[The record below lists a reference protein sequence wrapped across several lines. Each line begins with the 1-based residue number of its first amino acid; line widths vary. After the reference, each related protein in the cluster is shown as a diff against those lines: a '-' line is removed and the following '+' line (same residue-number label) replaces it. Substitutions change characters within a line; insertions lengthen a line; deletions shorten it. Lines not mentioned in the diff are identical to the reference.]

1 MREPQRPNR
10 GAMKKVVVINV
21 IHEAGLRILRARE
34 DVAVSVVAEPDAE
47 RVRQEV
53 AEAHGIIVRTFPI
66 DWALIEAAPRLEAV
80 SRHGVGY
87 DNVDV
92 AALDARRVPL
102 TIVGDVNAVPV
113 AEQALFMMLALAKK
127 GAALDRAVRTGE
139 FAKRDSSGTTELWR
153 KTVLI
158 LGFGR
163 IGRQVSARCRAFG
176 MIVLAYDPY
185 VEAATIEAGDG
196 RAVEDFR
203 SALGEADYVTL
214 HMPLGLETANMIG
227 GAELAA
233 MKPSACLINVA
244 RGGLAGE
251 AALYAALRDGGYRR
265 RRDRYLRPRA
275 TRVRQPLAHARQCH
289 PEPAQ
294 RRPERGMPRAHGT
307 RVRRERARGLRR
319 HDRAAPGGERPG
331 AVKTAPT
338 LGDGRSQPHRDGR
351 LWFRPLFGRR
361 GGNTDANGRV
371 AGSVAT
377 NGDCPPCRIG

>member
-66 DWALIEAAPRLEAV
+66 DRALIEAAPRLEAV

-127 GAALDRAVRTGE
+127 GAALDGAVRTGE

-163 IGRQVSARCRAFG
+163 IGRQVTARCRAFG
-176 MIVLAYDPY
+176 MTVLAYDPY

-244 RGGLAGE
+244 RGGLADE
-251 AALYAALRDGGYRR
+251 AALYAALRDGGIAGAGI
-265 RRDRYLRPRA
+265 DTFAHEPPESDN
-275 TRVRQPLAHARQCH
+275 PLLTLDNVILSPHSAGLSEEC
-289 PEPAQ
+289 
-294 RRPERGMPRAHGT
+294 
-307 RVRRERARGLRR
+307 RERMALACAENVLAVFDGTIEPHLVVN
-319 HDRAAPGGERPG
+319 AP
-331 AVKTAPT
+331 V
-338 LGDGRSQPHRDGR
+338 L
-351 LWFRPLFGRR
+351 
-361 GGNTDANGRV
+361 
-371 AGSVAT
+371 
-377 NGDCPPCRIG
+377 

>member
-1 MREPQRPNR
+1 MRERQRPNR

-139 FAKRDSSGTTELWR
+139 FAKRDSSGTTQGVSTRSVDDLVQAMGMSGVS
-153 KTVLI
+153 KS
-158 LGFGR
+158 
-163 IGRQVSARCRAFG
+163 QVSRLCGEIDDKVKRLPRS
-176 MIVLAYDPY
+176 I
-185 VEAATIEAGDG
+185 AG
-196 RAVEDFR
+196 
-203 SALGEADYVTL
+203 
-214 HMPLGLETANMIG
+214 
-227 GAELAA
+227 
-233 MKPSACLINVA
+233 
-244 RGGLAGE
+244 
-251 AALYAALRDGGYRR
+251 
-265 RRDRYLRPRA
+265 
-275 TRVRQPLAHARQCH
+275 
-289 PEPAQ
+289 
-294 RRPERGMPRAHGT
+294 
-307 RVRRERARGLRR
+307 
-319 HDRAAPGGERPG
+319 
-331 AVKTAPT
+331 
-338 LGDGRSQPHRDGR
+338 GR
-351 LWFRPLFGRR
+351 LALIC
-361 GGNTDANGRV
+361 
-371 AGSVAT
+371 GST
-377 NGDCPPCRIG
+377 QPM